1 MAWHD
6 ATPTCAGVAQTCT
19 LRWVTPDC
27 DGAASAVAPR
37 PLVAAAVVAAAA
49 RTRRRFTEPPSGGRF
64 GDHVGGA
71 LPGPSPVRSED
82 VTKGGT
88 NRTWTGHGPDMRKPQ
103 NALEAFRGRRPGD

>member
-49 RTRRRFTEPPSGGRF
+49 RTRRRFTKPPRGGCF
-64 GDHVGGA
+64 ADHDGRNTT
-71 LPGPSPVRSED
+71 GPSPGRSED
-82 VTKGGT
+82 VTKRRT
-88 NRTWTGHGPDMRKPQ
+88 NRTCPH
-103 NALEAFRGRRPGD
+103 ACESRGS